1 MIPNAICIWAIWGQ
15 FLRSQRLCSS
25 HSSQSRFTSNWM
37 NFDSNDKGCP
47 SYTLTGSRWKNLMPS
62 LLVQTPH
69 PASWR
74 QETMRSIIAWAG
86 DMRQDLKVKAAQ
98 ESQGQKK
105 QQNTCQDEHIERT
118 HPAASRRMM
127 PISTCKLWPFWAS
140 GRPVGPT
147 SCTHEMTRE
156 SFIGRTW
163 TLHVMPSRLDAQRI
177 VLPIS
182 LVFPPNPSMSL
193 RRYELP

>member
-1 MIPNAICIWAIWGQ
+1 MIQVNYDGKLLFLQWRLLNLQMIPNAICIWAIWGQ

-98 ESQGQKK
+98 ESQGPRAKK
-105 QQNTCQDEHIERT
+105 KTKHMPGWT
-118 HPAASRRMM
+118 HRAHTSSRQPPNDADCGLFEPLDDQSDLLRAPMKWPEKAS
-127 PISTCKLWPFWAS
+127 S
-140 GRPVGPT
+140 VGPER
-147 SCTHEMTRE
+147 CT
-156 SFIGRTW
+156 
-163 TLHVMPSRLDAQRI
+163 
-177 VLPIS
+177 
-182 LVFPPNPSMSL
+182 
-193 RRYELP
+193 